1 MTEAEGL
8 VNSERGGENEMMLHA
23 EMIEIRLEKELGAPR
38 MTGGVVQVLVARDLL
53 DLALRLHLVLALQP
67 LQLVPAPQ
75 LLQLA
80 LALLHHLLI
89 EMIGA
94 ALKLSK
100 QLLLMSS
107 L

>member
-1 MTEAEGL
+1 
-8 VNSERGGENEMMLHA
+8 V
-23 EMIEIRLEKELGAPR
+23 MIEIRLEKELGAPR

-53 DLALRLHLVLALQP
+53 DLALQP
-67 LQLVPAPQ
+67 HLVPAPLHLRDPALQ

-80 LALLHHLLI
+80 LDLLHHLLI

-94 ALKLSK
+94 ALKLRK
-100 QLLLMSS
+100 RLLMSS